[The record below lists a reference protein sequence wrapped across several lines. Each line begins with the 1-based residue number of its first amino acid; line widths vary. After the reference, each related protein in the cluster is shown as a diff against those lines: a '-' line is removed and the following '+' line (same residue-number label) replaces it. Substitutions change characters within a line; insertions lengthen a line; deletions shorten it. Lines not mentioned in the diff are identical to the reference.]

1 MSNTVFNN
9 HPLIN
14 NSNQYFL
21 EKKYL
26 SVHSEDRDI
35 TKYPNSS
42 EFEIL
47 LPQEYL
53 NVASARLYS
62 WSFPSN
68 YNVFSTLMYNVT
80 MTYKFTNLYNPGE
93 HSFNDPLTEGIFA
106 ALYSNKNKEFVFDNI
121 VFENKNKEFVFE
133 IEAGFYNPTQ
143 MATELTNKL
152 NSSVT
157 KVINKFFNEPEN
169 AITYATAKSLFLQ
182 YDRFKV
188 VYNNVGQTL
197 WFGNNADQFILTN
210 GSNLFNRAVIDA
222 TCVRKNM
229 IPEWSNWGLPY
240 YLGFTKCDA
249 QSYDYQEYLKAFPVD
264 GPLYTSVEFN
274 VPRFYYGD
282 AEPGQSDN
290 GYWLLPV
297 LPGALVY
304 FLKAPFKINFM
315 GPSYIYM
322 EVDGM
327 NCIDETAPWNLSN
340 YTIHNNQTNGIVNSS
355 FAKIAIPT
363 TPISQWYDS
372 DSPSYKYWNPP
383 AERIGKLK
391 FKLRYHNGAILQ
403 FGQFEYSFMLE
414 FNILKPQ
421 IERSYSIVDARGLG
435 QVQSFGS
442 KFV

>member
-21 EKKYL
+21 EKKFL

-42 EFEIL
+42 EFEIS

-62 WSFPSN
+62 WTFPAN
-68 YNVFSTLMYNVT
+68 YNVFSKIMHNVT
-80 MTYKFTNLYNPGE
+80 MSYKFTNLYNPGE

-106 ALYSNKNKEFVFDNI
+106 ALYSHKNN
-121 VFENKNKEFVFE
+121 VFEFE
-133 IEAGFYNPTQ
+133 IESGFYNPDQ

-152 NSSVT
+152 NVSVT
-157 KVINKFFNEPEN
+157 RFINLFFNEPAN
-169 AITYATAKSLFLQ
+169 AITYATAKSLFLH

-188 VYNNVGQTL
+188 VYNTVGQKL

-210 GSNLFNRAVIDA
+210 GSNIFNTVIVDA
-222 TCVRKNM
+222 SCVRKNM

-240 YLGFTKCDA
+240 YLGFTKCNT
-249 QSYDYQEYLKAFPVD
+249 QSYDYQEYLQAFPND
-264 GPLYTSVEFN
+264 LYIYTSVEFN

-282 AEPGQSDN
+282 AEPGKSDN

-304 FLKAPFKINFM
+304 FLQAPFKINFM
-315 GPSYIYM
+315 GPSYMYM

-327 NCIDETAPWNLSN
+327 NCIDETSPWNLSN

-355 FAKIAIPT
+355 FAKIAVPT
-363 TPISQWYDS
+363 TPISQWFDS
-372 DSPSYKYWNPP
+372 DSQAYKYWNPP

-421 IERSYSIVDARGLG
+421 IERSYSIVDSRGLS